1 MVFCTFSLSATSE
14 RCAHP
19 YQLRWFTYERLQ
31 HFGVTFAELALDF
44 SVVTGLPVLQAPYA
58 GARVC
63 GAASEL
69 SAV

>member
-1 MVFCTFSLSATSE
+1 MSLEFSRMTQK
-14 RCAHP
+14 RI
-19 YQLRWFTYERLQ
+19 LQ

>member
-1 MVFCTFSLSATSE
+1 MTQK
-14 RCAHP
+14 RI
-19 YQLRWFTYERLQ
+19 LQ
-31 HFGVTFAELALDF
+31 HFCVTFAELALDF